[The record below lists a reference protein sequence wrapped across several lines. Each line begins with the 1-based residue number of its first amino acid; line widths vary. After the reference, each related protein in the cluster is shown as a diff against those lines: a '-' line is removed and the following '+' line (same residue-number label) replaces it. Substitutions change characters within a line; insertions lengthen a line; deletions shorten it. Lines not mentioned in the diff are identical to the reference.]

1 MKSIETELSRGG
13 SIREELT
20 RAFTT
25 ISVRNAFK
33 PVVKGADRHGTLVW
47 EAAQNGTMSRF
58 VTLSVTPMPKEAI
71 FDVWVVGSRG
81 ELFIR
86 HEVGTQSVE
95 VERLYPFVHRKGG
108 VNDLVER
115 AFAVARDL
123 SENELS
129 ESYSLEDGFTLAR
142 ERIT

>member
-1 MKSIETELSRGG
+1 MGSIETELARGG
-13 SIREELT
+13 SVRQELT

-25 ISVRNAFK
+25 SSVSNDYK
-33 PVVKGADRHGTLVW
+33 PVVMGADRHGTLVW
-47 EAAQNGTMSRF
+47 EAAKNDIISRF
-58 VTLSVTPMPKEAI
+58 VTLSVTPMPEEAI
-71 FDVWVVGSRG
+71 FEVWVVGSRG

-86 HEVGTQSVE
+86 REVGSQSVE

-123 SENELS
+123 NENELS
-129 ESYSLEDGFTLAR
+129 DSYSIEDGFTLAR
-142 ERIT
+142 EGTT